1 MNTMP
6 QKGEVVLEVKDMCK
20 YFGVTVALD
29 NVNFVLKAGEVR
41 GLIGENGSGKSTVS
55 SIASGMQKASSGEMF
70 YLGKPWAPASALEA
84 QKQGICMIVQE
95 SGTIPNIP
103 VADNIFLG
111 HEELFA
117 AGPFVNHGKMVE
129 AAQKLLD
136 ELGIEIDA
144 SMRTGRLDL
153 QQCKLIEIAKAMY
166 WKPKILVVDETTT
179 ALSQTGRELLYR
191 LMRQLADNGSS
202 VMFISHD
209 LDEMMQQCD
218 AVTVLRDGHI
228 IGSLDKKEFDGD
240 LMKKMMVGREV
251 KGDYYRSDMDGYGEE
266 VVLKAD
272 CITTRQ
278 DLLCFDLELHK
289 GEILGIGGLSECG
302 MHTVGKALFGYETI
316 LDGQVTVGPNH
327 TVVKNP
333 ETAIKNGMA
342 YTSKDRDHESVGLAG
357 TIRDNIASTGYIKN
371 LLVGPIIS
379 FKKEKQYVEK
389 EIADLNLKCASQY
402 HTVNTLSG
410 GNKQKVVFGKWIGG
424 DADILILDCPT
435 RGIDIGVKAS
445 MYQLIYRM
453 KKEGRSIVLI
463 SEELPELIGMSD
475 RILIM
480 KDGQVTHEVRRTEHP
495 TEHELINYMI

>member
-1 MNTMP
+1 MQ
-6 QKGEVVLEVKDMCK
+6 QKSEKILEFKDMCK
-20 YFGVTVALD
+20 NFGATVALD
-29 NVNFVLKAGEVR
+29 HVSFVLKEGEVR

-55 SIASGMQKASSGEMF
+55 SIAAGMQKATSGKMYYRGRE
-70 YLGKPWAPASALEA
+70 WEPASALEA
-84 QKQGICMIVQE
+84 QEKGICMIVQE
-95 SGTIPNIP
+95 AGTIPGIP

-111 HEELFA
+111 HEQMFA
-117 AGPFVNHGKMVE
+117 IGPFVNHHKMVAE
-129 AAQKLLD
+129 AQKLLD
-136 ELGIEIDA
+136 SLGIEIDA
-144 SMRTGRLDL
+144 GIRTGRLDL

-191 LMRQLADNGSS
+191 VMRQLADEGGS

-209 LDEMMQQCD
+209 LDEMMEHCD
-218 AVTVLRDGHI
+218 AVTVLRDGNI
-228 IGSLDKKEFDGD
+228 VGSLDKKDFDGE
-240 LMKKMMVGREV
+240 LMKKMMVGREI
-251 KGDYYRSDMDGYGEE
+251 KGDYYRSDDDPYEDT
-266 VVLKAD
+266 VVLWAD
-272 CITTRQ
+272 CITTRK

-302 MHTVGKALFGYETI
+302 MHTVGKALFGYEKL
-316 LDGQVTVGPNH
+316 LDGRVLAG
-327 TVVKNP
+327 KEEIRSP
-333 ETAIKNGMA
+333 EAAIRNKMA
-342 YTSKDRDHESVGLAG
+342 YTSKDRDRESVGLSG
-357 TIRDNIASTGYIKN
+357 TIRDNIASTGYVKN
-371 LLVGPIIS
+371 LLAGPIIS
-379 FKKEKQYVEK
+379 FRKEKEYVDRQIRE
-389 EIADLNLKCASQY
+389 LSLKCASQY

-453 KKEGRSIVLI
+453 KKEGRSIILI

-480 KDGQVTHEVRRTEHP
+480 KDGRVVHEAKRSDRP
-495 TEHELINYMI
+495 TEHDLIHYMI

>member
-29 NVNFVLKAGEVR
+29 HVNFVLKAGEVR

-70 YLGKPWAPASALEA
+70 YLGKPWAPATALEA
-84 QKQGICMIVQE
+84 QEQGICMIVQE
-95 SGTIPNIP
+95 AGTIPNIP

-117 AGPFVNHGKMVE
+117 AGPFVNHGKMVA

-202 VMFISHD
+202 VMCISHD
-209 LDEMMQQCD
+209 LDEMMQHCD

-316 LDGQVTVGPNH
+316 LDGQVTVGPHH

-333 ETAIKNGMA
+333 EAAIRNSMA

-445 MYQLIYRM
+445 MYQLIYQM

>member
-29 NVNFVLKAGEVR
+29 HVNFVLKAGEVR

-70 YLGKPWAPASALEA
+70 YLGKPWAPATALEA
-84 QKQGICMIVQE
+84 QEQGICMIVQE
-95 SGTIPNIP
+95 AGTIPNIP

-117 AGPFVNHGKMVE
+117 AGPFVNHGKMV
-129 AAQKLLD
+129 AAPQKLLD

-202 VMFISHD
+202 VMCISHD
-209 LDEMMQQCD
+209 LDEMMQHCD

-316 LDGQVTVGPNH
+316 LDGQVTVGPHH

-333 ETAIKNGMA
+333 EAAIRNGMA

-445 MYQLIYRM
+445 MYQLIYQM

>member
-1 MNTMP
+1 MP
-6 QKGEVVLEVKDMCK
+6 NKGEVVLEVKDMCK

-29 NVNFVLKAGEVR
+29 HVNFTLKSGEVR

-55 SIASGMQKASSGEMF
+55 SIAAGMQKASSGEMF
-70 YLGKPWAPASALEA
+70 YLGKPWAPSTALEA
-84 QKQGICMIVQE
+84 QKEGICMIVQE
-95 SGTIPNIP
+95 AGTIPSIP

-111 HEELFA
+111 HEDLFSF
-117 AGPFVNHGKMVE
+117 GPFVNHPKMVA
-129 AAQKLLD
+129 AAQALLD
-136 ELGIEIDA
+136 ELGIGIDA
-144 SMRTGRLDL
+144 SVVTGRLDL

-179 ALSQTGRELLYR
+179 ALSQTGRELLYK
-191 LMRQLADNGSS
+191 LMRRLADEGGS

-209 LDEMMQQCD
+209 LDEMMTQCD

-228 IGSLDKKEFDGD
+228 IGSLNKDEFDGD
-240 LMKKMMVGREV
+240 VMKKMMVGREV
-251 KGDYYRSDMDGYGEE
+251 KGDYYRSDMDPYGEE

-272 CITTRQ
+272 CITTRR

-302 MHTVGKALFGYETI
+302 MHTVGKALFGYEKI
-316 LDGQVTVGPNH
+316 LDGRVTVGPQH
-327 TVVKNP
+327 TVVKDV

-342 YTSKDRDHESVGLAG
+342 YTSKDRDHESVGLPG
-357 TIRDNIASTGYIKN
+357 SIRDNIASTGYIKN

-379 FKKEKQYVEK
+379 FKKEKAYVEK
-389 EIADLNLKCASQY
+389 EITDLSLKCASQY
-402 HTVNTLSG
+402 HSVNTLSG

-445 MYQLIYRM
+445 MYQLIYKM

-480 KDGQVTHEVRRTEHP
+480 KDGQVTHEAMRADHP
-495 TEHELINYMI
+495 TEHDLIEYMI

>member
-1 MNTMP
+1 MP

-29 NVNFVLKAGEVR
+29 HVNFVLKAGEVR

-70 YLGKPWAPASALEA
+70 YLGKPWAPATALEA
-84 QKQGICMIVQE
+84 QEQGICMIVQE
-95 SGTIPNIP
+95 AGTIPNIP

-117 AGPFVNHGKMVE
+117 AGPFVNHGKMVA

-202 VMFISHD
+202 VMCISHD
-209 LDEMMQQCD
+209 LDEMMQHCD

-316 LDGQVTVGPNH
+316 LDGQVTVGPHH

-333 ETAIKNGMA
+333 EAAIRNGMA

-445 MYQLIYRM
+445 MYQLIYQM

>member
-1 MNTMP
+1 MKMAS
-6 QKGEVVLEVKDMCK
+6 KGEVMLEVRDMCK
-20 YFGVTVALD
+20 NFGVTVAL
-29 NVNFVLKAGEVR
+29 NHVNFTLKSGEVR

-55 SIASGMQKASSGEMF
+55 SIAAGMQKASSGEMF
-70 YLGKPWAPASALEA
+70 YLGKPWAPSTALEA
-84 QKQGICMIVQE
+84 QEAGICMVVQE
-95 SGTIPNIP
+95 AGTIPDIP

-117 AGPFVNHGKMVE
+117 KGPFVNHGSMVK
-129 AAQKLLD
+129 AAQELLD
-136 ELGIEIDA
+136 SLGIEIDA
-144 SMRTGRLDL
+144 GMRTARLDL

-179 ALSQTGRELLYR
+179 ALSQTGRMLLCK
-191 LMRQLADNGSS
+191 LMRKLADEGSS

-209 LDEMMQQCD
+209 LEEMMEHCD
-218 AVTVLRDGHI
+218 AVTVLRDGNI
-228 IGSLDKKEFDGD
+228 IGSLDKAEFDGD

-251 KGDYYRSDMDGYGEE
+251 KGDYYRSDMDPYGDE

-272 CITTRQ
+272 CITTRR

-316 LDGQVTVGPNH
+316 LDGQVTVGPKH
-327 TVVKNP
+327 TIVKDP
-333 ETAIKNGMA
+333 ETAIAHGMA
-342 YTSKDRDHESVGLAG
+342 YTSKDRDNESVGLPG
-357 TIRDNIASTGYIKN
+357 TIRDNISSTGYIKN
-371 LLVGPIIS
+371 LLFGPIIS
-379 FKKEKQYVEK
+379 FRKEKKYVSDQ
-389 EIADLNLKCASQY
+389 IDNLSLKCASQY
-402 HTVNTLSG
+402 HSVNTLSG

-445 MYQLIYRM
+445 MYQLIYKM
-453 KKEGRSIVLI
+453 KKEGRSILLI

-480 KDGQVTHEVRRTEHP
+480 KDGQVVHEAYRADAP
-495 TEHELINYMI
+495 TEGDLINYMI